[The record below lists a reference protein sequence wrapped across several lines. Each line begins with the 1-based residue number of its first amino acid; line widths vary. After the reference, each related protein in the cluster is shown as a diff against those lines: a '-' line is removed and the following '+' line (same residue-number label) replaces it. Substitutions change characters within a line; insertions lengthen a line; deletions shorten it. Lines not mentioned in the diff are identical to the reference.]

1 MITPAVGK
9 AALACPPLSDF
20 YPQATLNIAMM
31 MMRLYFYIMLLGLLA
46 PVAAMTKADLIEGLA
61 DATGVSPEEA
71 TKVLQLFFDLT
82 TSKRGDSAL
91 VQFGSYSLSK
101 QPRNPSKKKPK
112 EIVVVGSNITVGT
125 GVLFEDC
132 TFQLQLDLPFI
143 LTHNEWPITLRMKVR
158 ASIKK
163 RGDVSECVDADPATY
178 ALLRRGIDLE
188 IYLPTGS
195 LALPEVDDEVLVM
208 DLDLPLTSIIQTDGV
223 EDGEDFDENLGN
235 FALFL
240 PTLFPSEVC
249 VGATTAAELGM
260 RGVDL
265 TQSSSATAFIRQFV
279 AAGYSPK
286 KSRTIARIIQAN
298 LASMDES
305 TSRVGFG
312 AVSISKRAAR
322 TGRNPQTGATI
333 RVPKQTT
340 VVFKAGSGFSEGQA
354 E

>member
-1 MITPAVGK
+1 
-9 AALACPPLSDF
+9 
-20 YPQATLNIAMM
+20 M
-31 MMRLYFYIMLLGLLA
+31 MMRMRLCFYMMLLGLLA

-61 DATGVSPEEA
+61 DATGVSPDEA
-71 TKVLQLFFDLT
+71 TKALQLFFDLT

-91 VQFGSYSLSK
+91 VQFGGYSLSK
-101 QPRNPSKKKPK
+101 QPRTPSKKKPK
-112 EIVVVGSNITVGT
+112 EIVVVGSKAPKGPDITVGT

-132 TFQLQLDLPFI
+132 TFQLQLDLPFV

-178 ALLRRGIDLE
+178 AFLRRGIDLE
-188 IYLPTGS
+188 LYLPTGA
-195 LALPEVDDEVLVM
+195 LAVPEVDDEVLVM
-208 DLDLPLTSIIQTDGV
+208 DLDLPLTSIIRTDSV

-240 PTLFPSEVC
+240 PTLFPSDVC

-260 RGVDL
+260 KGVDL

-279 AAGYSPK
+279 AAGYTPEN
-286 KSRTIARIIQAN
+286 SRTIARIIQAN
-298 LASMDES
+298 LAGMDEQH

-333 RVPKQTT
+333 QVPKQTT